1 MSASRDLLIVNR
13 RSREGNSDLDAALAL
28 LRANGVELTEAYP
41 QQPDEVPGLIRRHRS
56 RIDRVL
62 VGGGDGT
69 LNAAAPALLGSGLA
83 LGVLPLGTANDLAR
97 TLGIPTDLP
106 AACEVILHG
115 RRHHVDLGCVNGVY
129 FFNVAH
135 IGFGVDVTR
144 HLSAAAK
151 RRFGVLGYAHGA
163 WRAWRANR
171 SFRAEIRAG
180 ERRIRLRTIQI
191 SVGNGRHYGGGMTIA
206 EDARIDDHRLDLYSI
221 PPQSLWRLLRLA
233 PALRR
238 GTHGRREDVFLM
250 SGEDFEIRTRHRMPV
265 TTDGE
270 ISTHTPAR
278 FHLVPDAVEVLV
290 PPGQASVEE
299 VRHAAG

>member
-13 RSREGNSDLDAALAL
+13 KSREGNADLAVALER
-28 LRANGVELTEAYP
+28 LRANGVELTETYP
-41 QQPDEVPGLIRRHRS
+41 QRPGDVAALIREHRG
-56 RIDRVL
+56 RVDRVL

-69 LNAAAPALLGSGLA
+69 INAAGPALLEAGLT

-97 TLGIPTDLP
+97 TLGIPTDL
-106 AACEVILHG
+106 AGACDVILRG
-115 RRHHVDLGCVNGVY
+115 RAHRIDLGCVNGVY

-144 HLSAAAK
+144 ELSGELK
-151 RRFGVLGYAHGA
+151 RRWGVLGYARSA
-163 WRAWRANR
+163 MRAWRANR
-171 SFRAEIRAG
+171 SFRAEIDAPAG
-180 ERRIRLRTIQI
+180 RTRLRSIQI

-221 PPQSLWRLLRLA
+221 PPQSMWRLLHLA

-238 GTHGRREDVFLM
+238 GTHGRRSDVLLM
-250 SGEDFEIRTRHRMPV
+250 SGQAFEVRTAHRMPV

-270 ISTHTPAR
+270 ITTHTPAR
-278 FHLVPDAVEVLV
+278 FHLIPDAVQVLV
-290 PPGQASVEE
+290 PPGEPSAGE